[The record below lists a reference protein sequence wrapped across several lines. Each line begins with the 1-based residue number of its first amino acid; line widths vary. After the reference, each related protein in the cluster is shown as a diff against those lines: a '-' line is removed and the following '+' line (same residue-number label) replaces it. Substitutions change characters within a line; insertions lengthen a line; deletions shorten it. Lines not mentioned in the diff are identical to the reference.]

1 MQKSV
6 RTIKVKAKGDSS
18 DRRRHLGNHARFGLL
33 HFVLIVA
40 GITALVPFIWMLST
54 SLKGQMEVLSATPTF
69 WPEAWRWQNYKEVF
83 EQVPFGRFY
92 LNTAIVTVAR
102 VIGQVFFAALAAFAF
117 ARLKFPGRN
126 LLFFGV
132 LAVMMVLGQVTL
144 VPNYVLLKYLGWLD
158 SYQGLIVP
166 SLFSAFGTFLLRQF
180 YLSLPQNLID
190 AAILEGCNP
199 LQVFWHVALPL
210 SRSIMVAFGVLVTL
224 LVVERLFVAAHHHQL
239 DRHADALGRYRL
251 LSGAVRQQLCGDDGG
266 GDTRDLTDGHCIYL
280 RPAVFN
286 RRHYHERDEAVRGLE
301 MNQPASRKNAR
312 NLIP

>member
-6 RTIKVKAKGDSS
+6 RRTNVKAIGDSS

-40 GITALVPFIWMLST
+40 GITALIPFIWMIST

-92 LNTAIVTVAR
+92 LNTIIVTVAR

-132 LAVMMVLGQVTL
+132 LAVMMVPGQVTL

-190 AAILEGCNP
+190 AAVLEGCNP

-224 LVVERLFVAAHHHQL
+224 WSWNDFLWPLIITNSTDMQMLSVGIAYFQGQFVSNFAVMMAAATLATLPMVIVFIFAQRFL
-239 DRHADALGRYRL
+239 IEGITM
-251 LSGAVRQQLCGDDGG
+251 SGMKL
-266 GDTRDLTDGHCIYL
+266 
-280 RPAVFN
+280 
-286 RRHYHERDEAVRGLE
+286 
-301 MNQPASRKNAR
+301 
-312 NLIP
+312 